1 MPQVRLI
8 DSGDLKAV
16 NKALKQLEDG
26 KEIRKQLS
34 RELREIARP
43 LVPRVRQAWLAAPS
57 KGLVGRKTYD
67 PATGWATGRGPDLR
81 VLLAK
86 ATRTEVRLTG
96 KSAGVT
102 VRTDGRKMPDHM
114 KALPGY
120 AEGIR
125 RRPWRHPVFGDREVW
140 VQQPPFPRFYQ
151 AVQPDEAAAVQA
163 VERAVLRVMNQIV
176 RAR

>member
-1 MPQVRLI
+1 MPQVSLI

-43 LVPRVRQAWLAAPS
+43 LVPRVRQAWLSAPS
-57 KGLVGRKTYD
+57 TQG
-67 PATGWATGRGPDLR
+67 PGRGQPDLR

-86 ATRTEVRLTG
+86 ATRAEVRLTG

-102 VRTDGRKMPDHM
+102 IRTDGRRMPSGM

-125 RRPWRHPVFGDREVW
+125 RRRWRHPVYGNRNTW
-140 VQQPPFPRFYQ
+140 VQQQPFPRFYD
-151 AVQPDEAAAVQA
+151 AVQPDEAAAAQA
-163 VERAVLRVMNQIV
+163 IERAVLRVMNQIV

>member
-1 MPQVRLI
+1 MPQVSLI

-43 LVPRVRQAWLAAPS
+43 LVPRVRQAWLSAPAGGAKS
-57 KGLVGRKTYD
+57 RKRQ
-67 PATGWATGRGPDLR
+67 AQPDLR
-81 VLLAK
+81 TLLAK

-96 KSAGVT
+96 KSAGVS
-102 VRTDGRKMPDHM
+102 VRTDGRKRPDHM

-125 RRPWRHPVFGDREVW
+125 RRPWRHPVFGDRQVW

-151 AVQPDEAAAVQA
+151 AVPPDA
-163 VERAVLRVMNQIV
+163 
-176 RAR
+176 